1 MEELAAAPQQWTIIL
16 SLTALCLS
24 LVVLG
29 QLLAS
34 HAAAYLA
41 APREAALL
49 LDALDAS
56 IEENESYDRDL
67 TKVPRLDDKIRLVR
81 LLRDI
86 QRAGDDLRE
95 ALCAVFVVSGAE
107 GDDDKD
113 ELAIYNTT
121 TTLKASARVLWAV
134 TRRDLEERMRRLDM
148 LRMRFLVVY
157 MGIVAERASP
167 VVEKQPSPK
176 PKEKEKRQE
185 RDSEKLGTAAVAA
198 SKIPATPTRAPTP
211 AMLLS
216 HALNEE
222 IKRRPPLRRLTTQA
236 IGHSSNA
243 RPSHRTGWAGVVEEL
258 QKSPKLQARHAFI
271 ERSIEQE
278 LALSKLP

>member
-16 SLTALCLS
+16 ALTALCLS

-67 TKVPRLDDKIRLVR
+67 TKVPRLEDKIRLVR

-95 ALCAVFVVSGAE
+95 ALCALFVTSGFD
-107 GDDDKD
+107 GDEND
-113 ELAIYNTT
+113 ELASFNTT

-134 TRRDLEERMRRLDM
+134 TRRDLEERNRRLDM

-157 MGIVAERASP
+157 LGIVAERAP
-167 VVEKQPSPK
+167 PAVEKQSS
-176 PKEKEKRQE
+176 PKEKERRQE
-185 RDSEKLGTAAVAA
+185 RESEKLGTAAVAA
-198 SKIPATPTRAPTP
+198 SKIPPAPTMAPTP

-216 HALNEE
+216 RALNEE
-222 IKRRPPLRRLTTQA
+222 IKRKPPLRRLTTQA

-258 QKSPKLQARHAFI
+258 QRSPKLQARHAFI